1 MIRCA
6 GSGSITTPSGMTL
19 AFHTRTQDENELPH
33 ATKKTMTDHLRK
45 YESLFTL
52 TPQRM
57 RMIVDSFDE
66 TFEKG
71 LAEPEQ
77 VVVRTLP
84 ACWEPRSDFSMNDV
98 AYDSHICVRLADW

>member
-1 MIRCA
+1 
-6 GSGSITTPSGMTL
+6 MTV
-19 AFHTRTQDENELPH
+19 AYHTRTQDEHELPH

-66 TFEKG
+66 TLEKG
-71 LAEPEQ
+71 LAEYDQ
-77 VVVRTLP
+77 VVV
-84 ACWEPRSDFSMNDV
+84 SS
-98 AYDSHICVRLADW
+98 SLAKFIPWITPFPCSP